1 MVKQKKETKTERKT
15 VEVETE
21 TKSGKLKKST
31 IVTGVLLLGAAA
43 VWGVLGYQAMSRDT
57 GESLFG
63 KYFHEDKNDVVV
75 ATIDG
80 KNVYLSQIKAVADQI
95 PQLADLPFDMIY
107 PQLLQKYLTK
117 EVIYKS
123 AQESNV
129 QKEPSVQLA
138 LKEAHDTIISKAYL
152 EKKIEELATPQKLKE
167 LYDSETKTM
176 ERSDEVHA
184 RHILVQTEKEAN
196 DILVQ
201 LEAGADFQMLANTK
215 SLDAEN
221 GNGGDLGYFQKNMMI
236 PEFGEAVFA
245 LKKGQISK
253 PIKTPFGWH
262 IVLVED
268 RRVAPLPPFES
279 VQEQLRQIFVERNL
293 QDILHQEEVKHD
305 VKVLVPSLTTS
316 QPSATEDA
324 LQQMQN
330 EVAEELAA
338 EDAATQAADKAL
350 KPEAAPAQAEPK
362 ADVKPVAPAPA
373 PKADAKPAAPAK

>member
-1 MVKQKKETKTERKT
+1 MVKQTKETKAPQKA
-15 VEVETE
+15 VEVEAE
-21 TKSGKLKKST
+21 TKTGKLKKST
-31 IVTGVLLLGAAA
+31 VVTGVLLLGAAA
-43 VWGVLGYQAMSRDT
+43 VWGVLAYQAISRDT

-63 KYFHEDKNDVVV
+63 RYFHSDKNDVVV

-80 KNVYLSQIKAVADQI
+80 KNVYLSQIKNVADQI

-123 AQESNV
+123 AQESDI
-129 QKEPSVQLA
+129 QKDSKVQLA

-152 EKKIEELATPQKLKE
+152 EKKIDELATPEKLKE
-167 LYDSETKTM
+167 LYEAETKTM
-176 ERSDEVHA
+176 ERPDEVHA

-268 RRVAPLPPFES
+268 RRVSPLPSFEA
-279 VQEQLRQIFVERNL
+279 VQEQLRQLFVERNL
-293 QDILHQEEVKHD
+293 QDVLHREEVKHN
-305 VKVLVPSLTTS
+305 VKVLVPSLTKPQQSDTG
-316 QPSATEDA
+316 EN
-324 LQQMQN
+324 LQKMQN
-330 EVAEELAA
+330 EVIEELTAQ
-338 EDAATQAADKAL
+338 DVAATEAADKAL
-350 KPEAAPAQAEPK
+350 KPAEE
-362 ADVKPVAPAPA
+362 KPVAKTPATANTPAPA
-373 PKADAKPAAPAK
+373 KK

>member
-1 MVKQKKETKTERKT
+1 MVKQKKQIKMSTHKT
-15 VEVETE
+15 VEVEAENKT
-21 TKSGKLKKST
+21 GKLKKST
-31 IVTGVLLLGAAA
+31 IITGVLLLGAAA

-80 KNVYLSQIKAVADQI
+80 KNVYLSQIKSVADQI
-95 PQLADLPFDMIY
+95 PQLTDLPFDMIY

-123 AQESNV
+123 AQESDV
-129 QKEPSVQLA
+129 QKEPTVQLA

-152 EKKIEELATPQKLKE
+152 EKKINELATPEKLKE
-167 LYDSETKTM
+167 LYDAETKTM
-176 ERSDEVHA
+176 ERPDEVHA

-201 LEAGADFQMLANTK
+201 LEAGADFKMLANTK

-245 LKKGQISK
+245 LKKGQLSK
-253 PIKTPFGWH
+253 PIKTPF
-262 IVLVED
+262 ET
-268 RRVAPLPPFES
+268 
-279 VQEQLRQIFVERNL
+279 VQEQLRQMFVERNL

-305 VKVLVPSLTTS
+305 VKVLVPTLTATQSTGS
-316 QPSATEDA
+316 QEA
-324 LQQMQN
+324 LDQIQN
-330 EVAEELAA
+330 EVVEELAA
-338 EDAATQAADKAL
+338 QDAATQAADKAL
-350 KPEAAPAQAEPK
+350 KPEVAPKQAEQK
-362 ADVKPVAPAPA
+362 AEKPAEEAA
-373 PKADAKPAAPAK
+373 PKAEKADTPAK

>member
-1 MVKQKKETKTERKT
+1 MVKQKKETKKVRKT

-75 ATIDG
+75 ASIDG

-123 AQESNV
+123 AQESDV

-176 ERSDEVHA
+176 ERPDEVHA

-293 QDILHQEEVKHD
+293 QDILHQEEVKHN
-305 VKVLVPSLTTS
+305 VKVLVPSLTTA
-316 QPSATEDA
+316 QPSATEGA

-362 ADVKPVAPAPA
+362 ADVKPAV
-373 PKADAKPAAPAK
+373 PAK

>member
-1 MVKQKKETKTERKT
+1 MVKQKKQIKMSTHKT
-15 VEVETE
+15 VEVEAENKT
-21 TKSGKLKKST
+21 GKLKKST
-31 IVTGVLLLGAAA
+31 IITGVLLLGAAA

-80 KNVYLSQIKAVADQI
+80 KNVYLSQIKSVADQI
-95 PQLADLPFDMIY
+95 PQLTDLPFDMIY

-123 AQESNV
+123 AQESDV
-129 QKEPSVQLA
+129 QKEPTVQLA

-152 EKKIEELATPQKLKE
+152 EKKINELATPEKLKE
-167 LYDSETKTM
+167 LYDAETKTM
-176 ERSDEVHA
+176 ERPDEVHA

-201 LEAGADFQMLANTK
+201 LEAGADFKMLANTK

-245 LKKGQISK
+245 LKKGQLSK

-262 IVLVED
+262 VVLVED
-268 RRVAPLPPFES
+268 RRVAPLPPFET
-279 VQEQLRQIFVERNL
+279 VQEQLRQMFVERNL

-305 VKVLVPSLTTS
+305 VKVLVPTLTATQSTGS
-316 QPSATEDA
+316 QEA
-324 LQQMQN
+324 LDQIQN
-330 EVAEELAA
+330 EVVEELAA
-338 EDAATQAADKAL
+338 QDAATQAADKAL
-350 KPEAAPAQAEPK
+350 KPEVAPKQAEQK
-362 ADVKPVAPAPA
+362 AEKPAEEAA
-373 PKADAKPAAPAK
+373 PKAEKADTPAK

>member
-1 MVKQKKETKTERKT
+1 MVNQKKQVKKTAQKT
-15 VEVETE
+15 VEVEEE
-21 TKSGKLKKST
+21 TKTGKLKKST
-31 IVTGVLLLGAAA
+31 IITGVLLLGAAA
-43 VWGVLGYQAMSRDT
+43 VWGILGYKAMSPDS
-57 GESLFG
+57 GASLFG
-63 KYFHEDKNDVVV
+63 KYFHDEKNDVVV

-95 PQLADLPFDMIY
+95 PQLSDLPFDMIY

-117 EVIYKS
+117 EIIYKS
-123 AQESNV
+123 AQESDV
-129 QKEPSVQLA
+129 QKDPTVQLA

-152 EKKIEELATPQKLKE
+152 EKKINELATPEKLKE
-167 LYDSETKTM
+167 LYDAETKTM

-245 LKKGQISK
+245 LKKGQLSK

-268 RRVAPLPPFES
+268 RRVAPLPSFEA
-279 VQEQLRQIFVERNL
+279 VQEQLRQMFVERNL
-293 QDILHQEEVKHD
+293 QVILKQEEVKHD
-305 VKVLVPSLTTS
+305 VKVLVPSLTAPR
-316 QPSATEDA
+316 QAASAEAVDQ
-324 LQQMQN
+324 LQN
-330 EVAEELAA
+330 EAMEDLAA
-338 EDAATQAADKAL
+338 QDAATQAADKAL
-350 KPEAAPAQAEPK
+350 KPEAVSQQAEPAVEK
-362 ADVKPVAPAPA
+362 SD
-373 PKADAKPAAPAK
+373 DKPAK